1 MDITQ
6 HPDILRISNALNEAM
21 SQVKDAASQGDTV
34 KATELT
40 AKYRQLEDL
49 YSQRQNELVV
59 AKNEEKDRSLQWL
72 ASTPSAEE
80 LSSIGTQES
89 FAKAGTDIPAVAAAG
104 AVKRAVSAL
113 KSDEDIRNNI
123 AFAYD
128 IPKDQIDTKSGL
140 TGTHRWNVSLHPTPE
155 SKLQYLQQE
164 YGPENITPVNISG
177 SPSFLVKIGK
187 NHVLADELGTSFSD
201 FTADIAGEI
210 PVLAGNIAGGMAA
223 ARIGKGAGASPV
235 AAGAALGGLAA
246 GAVQDVVARSV
257 SGMPIDP
264 VEIARR
270 RGLEAALGYGIDKF
284 GQILLKPF
292 VKKIGGNITNKMASS
307 IEDARKLLAGQEV
320 ETTAPIM
327 NIFGREAL
335 EAQKERMGRQATGI
349 GSRAGSAAERTLD
362 LLGQFRQ
369 KLQGEDIPLDYER
382 IIGAQKAQEADI
394 INQIAKYDAQ
404 GAKIVE
410 DNLKKKFDELATKD
424 FSKRVAGESIQE
436 NLMLARKNLVDIKDA
451 SYNDFFRLANQVPEL
466 TSTTPREV
474 ADALERGLS
483 KAGERTNPEIVN
495 QIAEMRARQDLL
507 DKAADIKLNLEKT
520 GGVPNDDEAAILAAA
535 AARPNLDLKMLRDR
549 VRIAQEAGISGPLM
563 GARDTSAEAAAL
575 AVSELDALSKSKIK
589 AAGLDDA
596 WNKGTENLNNA
607 LGSRRQAAGRV
618 LAEQYGDFKKTGVQ
632 TVDDII
638 RDPQYIQ
645 DAIELSSLSGDP
657 ATAELTR
664 KGLQDAYLS
673 KLGLTTSKGNMSG
686 KLDINDDIVKSLWQ
700 TVDENGK
707 PNLLAA
713 NKISEKLRNLNNA
726 FQQSKVDMKNID
738 PSDVKKLFST
748 LSSDDE
754 KAVIESIKS
763 RSSAQNAKDLF
774 TSNSII
780 KAASKGNWD
789 VTDST
794 KFTDALFNAD
804 VGEVS
809 RLLKR
814 LPASVK
820 PSVQSD
826 FVGRLFKD
834 YPTTAETT
842 NATELFDAKAV
853 LEDLSGPKGKQ
864 MESRIKEVMGKNW
877 FDSFKAAATV
887 MDANMFAKSTDQQI
901 GYKMSGGGTGGSRFF
916 FVGNPVQIAKDR
928 LVSGAQGLGV
938 LEPMFRLMAKQVS
951 RETVDRNWGKALQG
965 ISGTRAGIMA
975 LTHAVRDDPNEAQ
988 RLSDFYTSTAKQGGS
1003 MSERFKANMGK

>member
-21 SQVKDAASQGDTV
+21 SQVKDAASQGDTI

-49 YSQRQNELVV
+49 YSQRQNELTV
-59 AKNEEKDRSLQWL
+59 AQGEEKDRSLKWL
-72 ASTPSAEE
+72 ASSPSAEE

-104 AVKRAVSAL
+104 AVKRAVSGL
-113 KSDEDIRNNI
+113 KSDEDIRSNI

-128 IPKDQIDTKSGL
+128 IPREQIDTKSGIS
-140 TGTHRWNVSLHPTPE
+140 GTHRAAISMLTNPE
-155 SKLQYLQQE
+155 SKLEYLQKQ
-164 YGPENITPVNISG
+164 YSPENVTPVNISG
-177 SPSFLVKIGK
+177 SPSFLIRIGN
-187 NHVLADELGTSFSD
+187 NHVLADELGTSVTD
-201 FTADIAGEI
+201 LTADVAGEI
-210 PVLAGNIAGGMAA
+210 LPLAGSIVGGMVGG
-223 ARIGKGAGASPV
+223 RMGKGAGGGPV
-235 AAGAALGGLAA
+235 AAASAA
-246 GAVQDVVARSV
+246 GQFGVGSVQDVVARASL
-257 SGMPIDP
+257 GLPINP
-264 VEIARR
+264 TEIIKE
-270 RGLEAALGYGIDKF
+270 RGIEAALGYTIDKV
-284 GQILLKPF
+284 GQILAKPII
-292 VKKIGGNITNKMASS
+292 KKIGENIPNKIATTIADS
-307 IEDARKLLAGQEV
+307 IKLLEGKDV
-320 ETTAPIM
+320 KTTAPIM
-327 NIFGREAL
+327 NIFGREPL

-362 LLGQFRQ
+362 LLGEFRQ
-369 KLQGEDIPLDYER
+369 KLQGEAIPLDYNK
-382 IIGAQKAQEADI
+382 IIGRQKAQEAGI
-394 INQIAKYDAQ
+394 VSQIAKYDAQ

-410 DNLKKKFDELATKD
+410 DNLQKQFDDIATKD
-424 FSKRVAGESIQE
+424 FSREAAGEVVRS
-436 NLMLARKNLVDIKDA
+436 NLLMAKDSLKKIKNDAYDNFYKLADQSGI
-451 SYNDFFRLANQVPEL
+451 EM
-466 TSTTPREV
+466 TPAQV
-474 ADALERGLS
+474 ADALEAGS
-483 KAGERTNPEIVN
+483 KSLGKELRNPEIDKQV
-495 QIAEMRARQDLL
+495 AELRLRQELK
-507 DKAADIKLNLEKT
+507 DKAAKLQDELTRT
-520 GGVPNDDEAAILAAA
+520 GREPTPADYQIMDAAA
-535 AARPNLDLKMLRDR
+535 AQPNLGPRDIDDR
-549 VRIAQEAGISGPLM
+549 VRMAEEVVGGEAFGAGSTAASVASASAKQLRS
-563 GARDTSAEAAAL
+563 ARDAMYAN
-575 AVSELDALSKSKIK
+575 
-589 AAGLDDA
+589 AGLTPEWAKATDA
-596 WNKGTENLNNA
+596 YTNA
-607 LGSRRQAAGRV
+607 LGSRGGAIGRA
-618 LAEQYGDFKKTGVQ
+618 LAERFGDSTKTSTQVM
-632 TVDDII
+632 DDII
-638 RDPQYIQ
+638 RDPQYIK
-645 DAIELSSLSGDP
+645 DAIELSTLSGDP

-700 TVDENGK
+700 TVDANGK
-707 PNLLAA
+707 PNLLEA
-713 NKISEKLRNLNNA
+713 NKISEKLRNLNNS

-738 PSDVKKLFST
+738 PNDVKSLFST

-842 NATELFDAKAV
+842 NGTELFDAKSV
-853 LEDLSGPKGKQ
+853 LEDLSGPKGDQ
-864 MESRIKEVMGKNW
+864 MAARIKQVMGKDW

-887 MDANMFAKSTDQQI
+887 MDANMFKKTTESQI
-901 GYKMSGGGTGGSRFF
+901 GLKASGGGTGGSRLF
-916 FVGNPVQIAKDR
+916 FVGDVAKIAKDR
-928 LVSGAQGLGV
+928 LISGAQGLGV
-938 LEPMFRLMAKQVS
+938 LEPMFKLMAKQVS
-951 RETVDRNWGKALQG
+951 RETVDKNWGKALQG

-1003 MSERFKANMGK
+1003 VSERFKANMGK

>member
-1 MDITQ
+1 MNISENSELQDIST
-6 HPDILRISNALNEAM
+6 RMNNAM
-21 SQVKDAASQGDTV
+21 SQLKKADSEGNTQ
-34 KATELT
+34 KATEI
-40 AKYRQLEDL
+40 ANDYRYMEDL
-49 YSQRQNELVV
+49 YARRQNELTV
-59 AKNEEKDRSLQWL
+59 AQGEEKNRSLEWL
-72 ASTPSAEE
+72 ASSPSAEE

-104 AVKRAVSAL
+104 AVKRAVSSL

-128 IPKDQIDTKSGL
+128 IPKDQIDIKSGL
-140 TGTHRWNVSLHPTPE
+140 TGTHRWNLSLHPTPE
-155 SKLQYLQQE
+155 SKLQYLQDN
-164 YGPENITPVNISG
+164 YPPENITPVNISG
-177 SPSFLVKIGK
+177 SPSFLIRIGN
-187 NHVLADELGTSFSD
+187 NHVLADELGTSVSD
-201 FTADIAGEI
+201 VTADIAGQI
-210 PVLAGNIAGGMAA
+210 PVLAGNILGGMAA
-223 ARIGKGAGASPV
+223 GRIGIPV

-246 GAVQDVVARSV
+246 GVVQDVAARSV
-257 SGMPIDP
+257 SGIPIDP
-264 VEIARR
+264 LEIARR
-270 RGLEAALGYGIDKF
+270 QGLEAALGYGIDKF
-284 GQILLKPF
+284 GQVLLKPL
-292 VKKIGGNITNKMASS
+292 VKRIGENIPNKIATNIADS
-307 IEDARKLLAGQEV
+307 IKLLEGKDV
-320 ETTAPIM
+320 KTTAPIM

-382 IIGAQKAQEADI
+382 IIGRQKAQEAGI
-394 INQIAKYDAQ
+394 ISQIAKYDAQ

-410 DNLKKKFDELATKD
+410 DNIKKKFDELATKD

-436 NLMLARKNLVDIKDA
+436 NLMLARKQLIDIKDE
-451 SYNDFFRLANQVPEL
+451 SYKDFYRLANQVPEL

-507 DKAADIKLNLEKT
+507 DKAAKIKSNLEKT
-520 GGVPNDDEAAILAAA
+520 GGVPSEEDATILAAA
-535 AARPNLDLKMLRDR
+535 AARPNLDLEMLRAR

-563 GARDTSAEAAAL
+563 GAKNTSAEAAAL
-575 AVSELDALSKSKIK
+575 AVSELDALSKSKIQ
-589 AAGLDDA
+589 AAGLEGA
-596 WNKGTENLNNA
+596 WDQGTEKLNNA
-607 LGSRRQAAGRV
+607 LGSRKQAAGRV
-618 LAEQYGDFKKTGVQ
+618 LAEQYGDFRKTGTQ
-632 TVDDII
+632 TVDDVLK
-638 RDPQYIQ
+638 DPQYIQ
-645 DAIELSSLSGDP
+645 DAIELSTLSGDP

-700 TVDENGK
+700 TVDANGK
-707 PNLLAA
+707 PNLLEA

-738 PSDVKKLFST
+738 PNDVKSLFST

-842 NATELFDAKAV
+842 NGTELFDAKSV
-853 LEDLSGPKGKQ
+853 LEDLSGPKGDQ
-864 MESRIKEVMGKNW
+864 MAARIKQVMGKDW

-887 MDANMFAKSTDQQI
+887 MDANMFKKTTESQI
-901 GYKMSGGGTGGSRFF
+901 GLKASGGGTGGSRLF
-916 FVGNPVQIAKDR
+916 FVGDLAKIGKDR
-928 LVSGAQGLGV
+928 LISGAQGLGI
-938 LEPMFRLMAKQVS
+938 LEPMFKLMAKQVS
-951 RETVDRNWGKALQG
+951 RETVDKNWGKALQG

-1003 MSERFKANMGK
+1003 VSERFKANIGK